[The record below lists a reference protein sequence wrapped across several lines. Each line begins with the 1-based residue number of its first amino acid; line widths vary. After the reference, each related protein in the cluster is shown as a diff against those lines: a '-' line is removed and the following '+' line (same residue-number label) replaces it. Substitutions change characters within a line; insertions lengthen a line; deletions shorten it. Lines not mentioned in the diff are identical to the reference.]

1 MSDLSR
7 TIPMLVRAAP
17 GVALRLINPVGDNS
31 FLLTLVFWIFHMGF
45 RLTPLGQPQG
55 MP

>member
-1 MSDLSR
+1 
-7 TIPMLVRAAP
+7 MLVRAAV
-17 GVALRLINPVGDNS
+17 GVALRLINLVGDNGNF